1 MAMKK
6 ATIGTL
12 LAVATISVV
21 MSAFGAL
28 TTTQKMTS
36 TGSISA
42 IGVSIY
48 SDNACTIPLT
58 SISWGTLN
66 PGSSINYTIYLKNTG
81 NIPVTLSMTTSNWNP
96 SSASGYMT
104 VTWNRGGYGLAAG
117 TVVQAVLTLTVS
129 SSITNITSFSVDIT
143 ITAAQ

>member
-1 MAMKK
+1 MKK

-12 LAVATISVV
+12 LAVAIISIVV
-21 MSAFGAL
+21 SAFGAL
-28 TTTQKMTS
+28 TTTQKVSS

-42 IGVSIY
+42 IGVGIY
-48 SDNACTIPLT
+48 SDNACTTPLT

-66 PGSSINYTIYLKNTG
+66 PGSSINYTIYLENTG

-96 SSASGYMT
+96 SSASSYMT
-104 VTWNRGGYGLAAG
+104 VTWNRGGYALPAG
-117 TVVQAVLTLTVS
+117 TVVQAVLALTVS

-143 ITAAQ
+143 ITASQ